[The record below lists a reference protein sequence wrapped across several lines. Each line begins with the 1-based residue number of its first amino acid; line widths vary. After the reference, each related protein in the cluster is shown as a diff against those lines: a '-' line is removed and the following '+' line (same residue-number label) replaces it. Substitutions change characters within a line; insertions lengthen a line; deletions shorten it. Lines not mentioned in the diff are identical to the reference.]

1 MRPPTTSP
9 SQSTPIPWKL
19 WSLGGAA
26 IAGWWLL
33 PHPHG
38 DNGLLGAMV
47 LGLGGLWL
55 WRQQRRLPGIAPIK
69 IPKTLTRAEVET
81 ALVDAAQRIETL
93 AQAGSS
99 LPSEAIESWVAPLRD
114 RLALLQLDR
123 QQLAVLIM
131 GDRGVGKTTLSD
143 RLSQSD
149 LLPQT
154 WPITWVE
161 QSLSESEQPEALA
174 LNADLGLLVLQGDLR
189 ASELA
194 ILKQLDQAGLP
205 LIVLVN
211 KIDQWVDSQWHQLQ
225 NHLQQAL
232 AAYPQ
237 VIALHPIA
245 ANPNPIKVRRLDADG
260 QAQETLEA
268 QPANLTALAPTLTEC
283 LAPEA
288 CASLVLRQTY
298 RAIAQLNRDTQQV
311 LHQVRRQQAQPIL
324 ERYQWLNAGTTF
336 ASPFPTI
343 DLIATAAITGKLVSE
358 LGELYGHRFSLTDA
372 QEIATVLAD
381 SILKLGII
389 DISSQWVGSILKS
402 HAFTYVAGG
411 LVQGASAA
419 YLTQLAGLSLME
431 YFEAIA
437 LSTDPMATPSESR
450 SAAQLLPG
458 ILAQVC
464 QQHHRLEVVQ
474 RIVDQALGRLQPST
488 H

>member
-1 MRPPTTSP
+1 
-9 SQSTPIPWKL
+9 
-19 WSLGGAA
+19 
-26 IAGWWLL
+26 
-33 PHPHG
+33 
-38 DNGLLGAMV
+38 MV